1 MLGRIK
7 GLNLVF
13 HLIHYTNPL
22 WIYVIVGVCLLLES
36 SGIPIVNSTLLLLT
50 GALASLG
57 HLNIFALAFVSMS
70 GSIAGACLAYAI
82 GWYGGA
88 RLLRRAATRLRVD
101 TQKIQSLEKWF
112 HRAGARMIFLSRII
126 PYIRPFSC
134 FPAGIA
140 RMPFRRFFAAAAS
153 GSVIWCVGI
162 LAIGWNLGHRW
173 RLALS
178 LMQRYTVPVVL
189 VIILL
194 VVGYFLL
201 RTAIKRR
208 LDARFQEMPGGAK
221 DAEGQNKHDLLEV

>member
-1 MLGRIK
+1 MGRIEC
-7 GLNLVF
+7 LNLVF
-13 HLIHYTNPL
+13 HLIHNTNPL
-22 WIYVIVGVCLLLES
+22 WIYVIVGVFLLLES

-82 GWYGGA
+82 GWHGGA
-88 RLLRRAATRLRVD
+88 RLLRATAKKLRFD
-101 TQKIQSLEKWF
+101 TRKILSLEKWF
-112 HRAGARMIFLSRII
+112 HRAGARMVFVSRII

-140 RMPFRRFFAAAAS
+140 RMPFRRFLAAAAS

-162 LAIGWNLGHRW
+162 LAIGWNLGFRW

-178 LMQRYTVPVVL
+178 LMQRFTVPVVV
-189 VIILL
+189 VIVLL
-194 VVGYFLL
+194 VAGYFLMKM
-201 RTAIKRR
+201 TIKQR
-208 LDARFQEMPGGAK
+208 LDAHLQEMPGGAM
-221 DAEGQNKHDLLEV
+221 DAENQNDHDLLEV

>member
-1 MLGRIK
+1 M
-7 GLNLVF
+7 NLVF

-22 WIYVIVGVCLLLES
+22 WIYAIVCVFLFLES
-36 SGIPIVNSTLLLLT
+36 SGVPIVNSTLLLLT

-82 GWYGGA
+82 GWHGGG
-88 RLLRRAATRLRVD
+88 RLLRGAAKTLHVD
-101 TQKIQSLEKWF
+101 TRKIQSLEEWF
-112 HRAGARMIFLSRII
+112 RKADARMIFFSRII

-140 RMPFRRFFAAAAS
+140 RMPFRRFLVAVAS
-153 GSVIWCVGI
+153 GSVIWCAGI

-189 VIILL
+189 VIVLL
-194 VVGYFLL
+194 VIGYFMVS
-201 RTAIKRR
+201 TAIRRR
-208 LDARFQEMPGGAK
+208 LDACILEMPGDVK
-221 DAEGQNKHDLLEV
+221 DTENQNNHDLLEV